1 MKLDFEKLKSVAAC
15 GESVIPVIVQN
26 ADTKAV
32 LILAYTNQ
40 VALEESLRTGY
51 AVFWST
57 SRNKLWEKGKTSG
70 NRLALV
76 SVRVNCEDNS
86 LLYLVKPLGEGV
98 CHTKDEWGRHRDTCY
113 YREFVDFKLREI
125 SVSDAEIS

>member
-1 MKLDFEKLKSVAAC
+1 MKLDFEKLKNVVGC
-15 GESVIPVIVQN
+15 GESVIPVVVQH

-32 LILAYTNQ
+32 LILAYSNQ

-57 SRNKLWEKGKTSG
+57 SRNELWEKGKTSG

-98 CHTKDEWGRHRDTCY
+98 CHTKDTLGKYRDTCY
-113 YREFVDFKLREI
+113 YREYVDFKFREI

>member
-1 MKLDFEKLKSVAAC
+1 MKLDFDKLKSIVAS
-15 GESVIPVIVQN
+15 GESVIPVVVQD

-51 AVFWST
+51 ATFWST
-57 SRNKLWEKGKTSG
+57 SRNELWEKGKTSG

-76 SVRVNCEDNS
+76 SVRINCEDNS

-98 CHTKDEWGRHRDTCY
+98 CHTKDESGTYRSTCF
-113 YREFVDFKLREI
+113 YREY
-125 SVSDAEIS
+125 S

>member
-1 MKLDFEKLKSVAAC
+1 MKIDFEKLNSVVGC
-15 GESVIPVIVQN
+15 GESVILVVVQD

-40 VALEESLRTGY
+40 VALEESIRTGY

-57 SRNKLWEKGKTSG
+57 SRNELWEKGKTSG

-98 CHTKDEWGRHRDTCY
+98 CHTKDEWGRYRDTCY
-113 YREFVDFKLREI
+113 YRDYK
-125 SVSDAEIS
+125 